1 MLWRSGSFATL
12 KTRKI
17 SSRELPKTPTG
28 IRGLDE
34 ITYGGFPKGRP
45 SLVCGSAGCGKTLLG
60 LEFLV
65 NGARNYNEPGV
76 FMAFEETPEE
86 LIANVSS
93 LGFELD
99 RLVEKKMI
107 ALDHIRIERSEIEET
122 GEYDLEGLFIRLQYA
137 IESVGAKRVV
147 LETLEALFAGFSNE
161 SILRSELRRLFQ
173 WLKARKVTAVITAER
188 ATARS
193 LGRDSRSTSRIA

>member
-1 MLWRSGSFATL
+1 MLWRSASFATL

-34 ITYGGFPKGRP
+34 ITYGGLPKGRP

-65 NGARNYNEPGV
+65 NGARNYSEPGV

-107 ALDHIRIERSEIEET
+107 ALDHIRVERSEIEEPSPRRVLV
-122 GEYDLEGLFIRLQYA
+122 GDFSRDDRVLAGL
-137 IESVGAKRVV
+137 
-147 LETLEALFAGFSNE
+147 
-161 SILRSELRRLFQ
+161 
-173 WLKARKVTAVITAER
+173 
-188 ATARS
+188 S
-193 LGRDSRSTSRIA
+193 LAPIPAAS

>member
-1 MLWRSGSFATL
+1 MLWRSVLFATL

-17 SSRELPKTPTG
+17 SRRELPKSPTG

-34 ITYGGFPKGRP
+34 ITFGGLPKGRP

-60 LEFLV
+60 LEFLI
-65 NGARNYNEPGV
+65 NGARNYKEPGV
-76 FMAFEETPEE
+76 FIAFEETPEE

-107 ALDHIRIERSEIEET
+107 ALD
-122 GEYDLEGLFIRLQYA
+122 
-137 IESVGAKRVV
+137 
-147 LETLEALFAGFSNE
+147 
-161 SILRSELRRLFQ
+161 
-173 WLKARKVTAVITAER
+173 
-188 ATARS
+188 
-193 LGRDSRSTSRIA
+193 